1 MYGGKR
7 ELANVGLK
15 MEDKRD
21 LVILTPCPS
30 PQTATEPT
38 PHTCVIKNIETLWLR
53 SNSAVEM
60 KMFTHRSLKKTAEGN
75 LFVEHPGGLAWGSGL
90 SGRWLSCTFFI
101 TQCVSVP
108 HFAEVRAGS

>member
-1 MYGGKR
+1 MKELLFVQWGNFEVLRFHTLKKNMYGGKR

-38 PHTCVIKNIETLWLR
+38 PHTCVIKNIEALWWR
-53 SNSAVEM
+53 SNSSVEM
-60 KMFTHRSLKKTAEGN
+60 KMFMHRSLKKTAEGN
-75 LFVEHPGGLAWGSGL
+75 
-90 SGRWLSCTFFI
+90 
-101 TQCVSVP
+101 
-108 HFAEVRAGS
+108 